1 VDLSQLVGEMLQL
14 LKVSISKRALLKI
27 NLPEK
32 LPRLRANAAQM
43 RQVVMNLITNASDA
57 LCEKGGEIS
66 VTLTPVQALKQSSEE
81 LSQDFLRLE
90 VRDSGCG
97 MPEEIQAR
105 IFDPFFS
112 TKRAGRGM
120 GLAAVR
126 GIILSHGGTIRVQ
139 TAIGSGSCFEI
150 LLPCVRQTEQEFCD
164 DVIPA
169 VPSGGGNVTATVLII
184 DDEDMLR
191 LPIAKML
198 RRKGFS
204 ILETGDGATGI
215 DLFQAHAT
223 EIDLVL
229 LDLTLPGMSG
239 GEVLGELRKMRPSI
253 KVVLSTA
260 YGRDRALADV
270 SEPESVYYLRKPYR
284 IDELTA
290 LLRRVCLDN
299 PHLMEAP
306 TR

>member
-1 VDLSQLVGEMLQL
+1 MVYAGEESTVFEVVDLAGLVREMLQL
-14 LKVSISKRALLKI
+14 MMASVTKSAALKI
-27 NLPEK
+27 NVPANV
-32 LPRLRANAAQM
+32 PPIRGNAAQL
-43 RQVVMNLITNASDA
+43 RQVVMNLITNASDS
-57 LCEKGGEIS
+57 LCEKGGGIS
-66 VTLTPVQALKQSSEE
+66 VTLTPVQALNQSSEV
-81 LSQDFLRLE
+81 LSEGFLRLE

-105 IFDPFFS
+105 IFEPFFS

-126 GIILSHGGTIRVQ
+126 GIILSHGGSITVQ
-139 TAIGSGSCFEI
+139 TTIGSGSRFEI
-150 LLPCVRQTEQEFCD
+150 LLPCVRQAEQEFRD

-169 VPSGGGNVTATVLII
+169 VPGGGKNVTATVLII
-184 DDEDMLR
+184 EDEDMLR
-191 LPIAKML
+191 VPVASML

-204 ILETGDGATGI
+204 IFETGDGATGM
-215 DLFQAHAT
+215 DLFQAHAR

-239 GEVLGELRKMRPSI
+239 REVLGELRRMRPSI

-270 SEPESVYYLRKPYR
+270 SERESVYYLRKP
-284 IDELTA
+284 
-290 LLRRVCLDN
+290 
-299 PHLMEAP
+299 
-306 TR
+306 

>member
-1 VDLSQLVGEMLQL
+1 
-14 LKVSISKRALLKI
+14 
-27 NLPEK
+27 
-32 LPRLRANAAQM
+32 
-43 RQVVMNLITNASDA
+43 
-57 LCEKGGEIS
+57 
-66 VTLTPVQALKQSSEE
+66 
-81 LSQDFLRLE
+81 
-90 VRDSGCG
+90 

-150 LLPCVRQTEQEFCD
+150 LLPCVRQAEQEFRD

-169 VPSGGGNVTATVLII
+169 APSGGENVTATVLII

-191 LPIAKML
+191 LPIASML

-204 ILETGDGATGI
+204 ILETGDGATGM

-239 GEVLGELRKMRPSI
+239 REVLGELRKMRPSI

-270 SEPESVYYLRKPYR
+270 SEPESVYYLRKPYG

-290 LLRRVCLDN
+290 LLRKVCLDN
-299 PHLMEAP
+299 P
-306 TR
+306 TRWKPLHAKTDLTCV